1 VISEVS
7 SPRPKNTAPW
17 RGRRRVKDAR
27 TKLIPPIRCTEQE
40 RVAIKAAADQAGL
53 SVGAFLRASALGSAG
68 PRAVRRIEA
77 AQHSFARLNQ
87 AWHER
92 ARRLNPDWPQVPY
105 QAYYALAGATTELVR
120 TEMRQGRIGTITG
133 LADTLIA
140 LFLAVL
146 AAQPWPSREPAPA
159 GQGRV
164 P

>member
-68 PRAVRRIEA
+68 PRAVRRPPIERKEL
-77 AQHSFARLNQ
+77 ARLLGHLGKVGSNLNQ
-87 AWHER
+87 LAHAFNRDAKVPGLSELK
-92 ARRLNPDWPQVPY
+92 AIRLYVIELRDAVME
-105 QAYYALAGATTELVR
+105 ALGR
-120 TEMRQGRIGTITG
+120 TRHS
-133 LADTLIA
+133 DDH
-140 LFLAVL
+140 
-146 AAQPWPSREPAPA
+146 
-159 GQGRV
+159 
-164 P
+164 